1 MSYYLNVIIPDTPSS
16 SLSARQADT
25 LKRKKNF
32 TMAYGPRVLG
42 YVAMSYEDLV
52 AEYRQAYWALQNLA
66 LPRLRQFTE
75 FRDNAGR
82 REHREYF
89 ARLVHQERAIVQGLH
104 QTLDRLWF
112 YLEQARMPRWGV
124 PQVPNEE

>member
-1 MSYYLNVIIPDTPSS
+1 
-16 SLSARQADT
+16 
-25 LKRKKNF
+25 
-32 TMAYGPRVLG
+32 MAFGPRVLG

-66 LPRLRQFTE
+66 LPRLRQFAE
-75 FRDNAGR
+75 FRDNASR